1 MPFDIIERR
10 AEPRTQAFVPV
21 TLTCHDAGEEMP
33 AHLLDLSCG
42 GAGILLTAYNA
53 PAIGQYLDV
62 RFDQQKPGALQNT
75 DGGTESSVRQE
86 TGIVVSVRDPE
97 QGIARIGIRFLQHH
111 DVSQDLFDPKEILTH
126 YRKNIPICEQ
136 MSRWETA
143 RGFQNAGS
151 TSEPAQAD

>member
-62 RFDQQKPGALQNT
+62 RFDQQEPGALQNT
-75 DGGTESSVRQE
+75 DGGTESSIRQE
-86 TGIVVSVRDPE
+86 TGIRRDDPSRPIRLDLGSNVYVSPKNPRAARPSHTRPIGNHGARCVKQRPRS
-97 QGIARIGIRFLQHH
+97 QVFARIRALPQ
-111 DVSQDLFDPKEILTH
+111 
-126 YRKNIPICEQ
+126 YR
-136 MSRWETA
+136 
-143 RGFQNAGS
+143 
-151 TSEPAQAD
+151 